1 MKCIEAK
8 TGRTLIEIDV
18 EKERTPRLITIVE
31 GALVAILGYEKPA
44 SDLEW
49 VVSESLYPKFEKGL
63 GWIPEEGRHEK
74 LFGIKVKWIG
84 KENEA

>member
-8 TGRTLIEIDV
+8 TGRTLIDIDV
-18 EKERTPRLITIVE
+18 EHERTARLITIVE
-31 GALVAILGYEKPA
+31 GALVAILAYEKPMK
-44 SDLEW
+44 DLEW

-63 GWIPEEGRHEK
+63 GWIPEEGKHEK
-74 LFGIKVKWIG
+74 LFGIKANWVG